1 MLFVNKVVNS
11 VVYIILV
18 NRFDPYPSPVTH
30 AREHDKKVSTE
41 GGFSNCHFTDKIAS
55 YFVAHNFLS
64 SSTVSSWES
73 CAAFPA

>member
-55 YFVAHNFLS
+55 YFVAQSLKQGPNL
-64 SSTVSSWES
+64 
-73 CAAFPA
+73 